1 MENPHIDIERM
12 IMQSQY
18 KQTLNSVSANTASN
32 MSDME
37 RKDYEDKI
45 SELFKA
51 VKTLLDH
58 NNSMGRQLEEAK
70 TSLQEGNV
78 TISKANDEIEA
89 LNDGSGQRVPL
100 VAHE

>member
-51 VKTLLDH
+51 VKTL
-58 NNSMGRQLEEAK
+58 
-70 TSLQEGNV
+70 
-78 TISKANDEIEA
+78 
-89 LNDGSGQRVPL
+89 
-100 VAHE
+100 